1 MKAALMSLAQVQQWL
16 QTASGGLPMA
26 LHGAP
31 STAILRVH
39 TDSRTLE
46 SGDLFVA
53 LRGEKY
59 DANDFLHQAQE
70 RGASALLCHSGL
82 PASHYPRGLPRIEV
96 PDSTQALGQLAQA
109 WRAQFT
115 LPLIAVTGSNGKTT
129 VTQMIAAILQQHA
142 PQGAALATQGNLNN
156 AIGVPLTLLRLR
168 AMHTIAV
175 LELGMNH
182 PGEIAQI
189 AAMAQATVAL
199 VNNAQREHLEFMHT
213 VDAVAAENG
222 AVLSA
227 LPASG
232 CAVFGLDDRYT
243 DQWMAQNKAHK
254 VLGFGATPALERD
267 GVYGEQA
274 LWQDSGWS
282 VQARWRQGTASGTLQ
297 YRLAIAGQHNVRN
310 SWAAAA
316 CALAAGVSPAD
327 IERGLQ
333 AFEPVKGRSRALRL
347 VLDGRSISL
356 IDDSY
361 NANPDSVQAAID
373 LLRELPA
380 PRLLVLGDMGEVGDQ
395 GPSLHAQAG
404 HYAHSQGIEQLLAS
418 GSLCQFTVQAFN
430 QAGGQGQHCA
440 DTDALTQAAAQ
451 ALAHSASVLV
461 KGSRFMRMEKV
472 IEGLQGL
479 AAKQRTPREPVHAA

>member
-1 MKAALMSLAQVQQWL
+1 MSAPLMTLAQVQQWL
-16 QTASGGLPMA
+16 QAANDGLPVV

-31 STAILRVH
+31 CTDITRVH

-46 SGDLFVA
+46 PGDLFVA
-53 LRGEKY
+53 LRGDKY
-59 DANDFLHQAQE
+59 DANDFLHQAKE
-70 RGASALLCHSGL
+70 CGASALLCHGGL
-82 PASHYPRGLPRIEV
+82 PASKYPQGLPRIEV
-96 PDSTQALGQLAQA
+96 ANSTLALGQLAQA

-129 VTQMIAAILQQHA
+129 VTQMIAAILQRHA
-142 PQGAALATQGNLNN
+142 PDGAALATQGNLNN

-168 AMHTIAV
+168 ATHRIAV

-182 PGEIAQI
+182 PGEIAQL
-189 AAMAQATVAL
+189 AAIAQATIAL

-213 VDAVAAENG
+213 VDAVATENG
-222 AVLSA
+222 AVLQA
-227 LPASG
+227 LPTSG

-243 DQWMAQNKAHK
+243 ASWMEQNRATK
-254 VLGFGATPALERD
+254 VLGFAAAPAQERD
-267 GVYGEQA
+267 GVYGQHA
-274 LWQDSGWS
+274 LWQDGGWS
-282 VQARWRQGTASGTLQ
+282 VQARYRQGAASGVLH

-316 CALAAGVSPAD
+316 CALAAGVSPTT

-333 AFEPVKGRSRALRL
+333 AFVPVKGRSRALSL
-347 VLDGRSISL
+347 VWGGRSISL

-373 LLRELPA
+373 VLRDLPA

-395 GPSLHAQAG
+395 GPQLHAQAG
-404 HYAHSQGIEQLLAS
+404 SYAHSQGIEHLLAS
-418 GSLCQFTVQAFN
+418 GSLSQASVQAFS
-430 QAGGQGQHCA
+430 QAGGKAQHYA
-440 DTDALTQAAAQ
+440 DTSALTQAVAQ

-472 IEGLQGL
+472 IEALQDM
-479 AAKQRTPREPVHAA
+479 AATHHTPGESVHAA